1 MWTYLER
8 FINTWCDKFHTKMWL
23 FKTYLTRSVF
33 FFFLGF
39 MCGNLFGTFLVFFRQ
54 WIIWDGFL
62 ILLTILFIEL
72 IHYLNFYV
80 FKSNDD
86 FKLYDTQYQSSSN
99 MNTLNRPR
107 PRPIFDWFHLKIGV
121 RLLNFYKLGLLFGF
135 FVDAFKVG
143 S

>member
-1 MWTYLER
+1 MSTYLER
-8 FINTWCDKFHTKMWL
+8 FINNWCDQFHTKMWL

-54 WIIWDGFL
+54 WIIWDGFV

-80 FKSNDD
+80 FKSDYD
-86 FKLYDTQYQSSSN
+86 FKLYDTQYQPPSN
-99 MNTLNRPR
+99 INTLNKSINRPL
-107 PRPIFDWFHLKIGV
+107 FDQFHFKIGI

-135 FVDAFKVG
+135 FIDAFKVG

>member
-8 FINTWCDKFHTKMWL
+8 FIYNWCDKFHTKIWL
-23 FKTYLTRSVF
+23 VKTYLTWSVFVF
-33 FFFLGF
+33 FFGF

-80 FKSNDD
+80 FKADDD
-86 FKLYDTQYQSSSN
+86 FKFYNTQYLPPSN

-107 PRPIFDWFHLKIGV
+107 PLFDRFHLKIGI

-135 FVDAFKVG
+135 FIDAFKVG